1 MMKAVQSA
9 ALSLMMMM
17 MMMVSAGPLPAS
29 FDRHDDLNADT
40 SHLLKIREENSTRFE
55 SRQHVNNTED
65 DARFESRQHVN
76 NTEDDTRDV
85 SSNNTVDNMA
95 ASTFQFVFPQDKV
108 DLSLGVIKIRCALST
123 CLTANLAA
131 SLQGGEET
139 AGGATTDPFGI
150 GKK

>member
-95 ASTFQFVFPQDKV
+95 ASTFH
-108 DLSLGVIKIRCALST
+108 VIKIRCALST

>member
-40 SHLLKIREENSTRFE
+40 SHLLKIREENST
-55 SRQHVNNTED
+55 S
-65 DARFESRQHVN
+65 RFESRQHVN